1 MCDYISMDY
10 NEIVNF
16 ICKNNTCVLSVTKNN
31 LPYAVPMYYKAYND
45 CGNIHLKLR
54 SKDIG
59 KKMNYMYTNE
69 NVCILIMSRNLRKT
83 VIINGIAN
91 MDNNCN
97 DNTVNIDVCIKEVT
111 GRKFC
116 F

>member
-16 ICKNNTCVLSVTKNN
+16 ICKNNTCVLSVAKNN
-31 LPYAVPMYYKAYND
+31 LPYAVPMYYEAYND

-54 SKDIG
+54 SKDTG

-69 NVCILIMSRNLRKT
+69 NVCILIIHEIRRFVNRGKGK
-83 VIINGIAN
+83 NFQK
-91 MDNNCN
+91 N
-97 DNTVNIDVCIKEVT
+97 DC
-111 GRKFC
+111 G
-116 F
+116 